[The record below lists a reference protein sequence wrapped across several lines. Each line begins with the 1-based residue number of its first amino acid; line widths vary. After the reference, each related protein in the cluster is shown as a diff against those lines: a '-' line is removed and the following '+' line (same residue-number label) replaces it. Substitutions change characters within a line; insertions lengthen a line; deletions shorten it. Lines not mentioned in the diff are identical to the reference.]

1 MRSKTF
7 TMTEGSLAKKILL
20 FSLPLMLSNV
30 LQILFTMADVA
41 VVGRFAGAFALGSVG
56 CTTTMVLLFTGFLI
70 GFGSGINVL
79 VARYCGAKDESS
91 TRETVHTAAILS
103 VITGLLALGAAQLLT
118 RPMLELLGTKP
129 ELIDGAEL
137 YLRIYFAGL
146 PALAIFNFGN
156 GVLSAVGD
164 TKRPLIFLSAAGV
177 LNVLLNLFFV
187 IVCHMDVAGVALASI
202 ISQYLSA
209 ILILITLWRTKEAHG
224 FRLRHLRLH
233 PHKALLLLGLSIPAG
248 CQNAIFHVANLF
260 IQSAVNTFDPLTVS
274 GIAAATNADGLAYD
288 VMGAVYT
295 ACASFMS
302 QNFGAGKKERVLK
315 SYFISLAYSFAIG
328 AILGGLLVLFG
339 RPFLSIF
346 TTDAAV
352 IEAGLVRLTIMGLSY
367 CVSAFMDCTIA
378 ASRGI
383 GKSLWPTLIVIMGS
397 CVFRVIWVFTV
408 FAHFGTVQSLY
419 LLYVFSWS
427 ITAVFEIL
435 YFVICYRRR
444 IRLIMPRTD
453 SPDPPKTEETA

>member
-1 MRSKTF
+1 
-7 TMTEGSLAKKILL
+7 
-20 FSLPLMLSNV
+20 
-30 LQILFTMADVA
+30 
-41 VVGRFAGAFALGSVG
+41 
-56 CTTTMVLLFTGFLI
+56 
-70 GFGSGINVL
+70 
-79 VARYCGAKDESS
+79 
-91 TRETVHTAAILS
+91 
-103 VITGLLALGAAQLLT
+103 
-118 RPMLELLGTKP
+118 
-129 ELIDGAEL
+129 
-137 YLRIYFAGL
+137 
-146 PALAIFNFGN
+146 
-156 GVLSAVGD
+156 
-164 TKRPLIFLSAAGV
+164 
-177 LNVLLNLFFV
+177 
-187 IVCHMDVAGVALASI
+187 
-202 ISQYLSA
+202 
-209 ILILITLWRTKEAHG
+209 
-224 FRLRHLRLH
+224 
-233 PHKALLLLGLSIPAG
+233 
-248 CQNAIFHVANLF
+248 
-260 IQSAVNTFDPLTVS
+260 
-274 GIAAATNADGLAYD
+274 
-288 VMGAVYT
+288 
-295 ACASFMS
+295 MS

-444 IRLIMPRTD
+444 IRLITPRTD